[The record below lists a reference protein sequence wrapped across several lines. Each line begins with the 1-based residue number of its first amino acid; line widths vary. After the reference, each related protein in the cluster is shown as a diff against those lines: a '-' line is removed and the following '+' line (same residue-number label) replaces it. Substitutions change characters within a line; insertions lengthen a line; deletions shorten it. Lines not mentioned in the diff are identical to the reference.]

1 MTMLRSACAF
11 TAMLVVATLLLVLVS
26 GVVVVIVLVALTG
39 PLAGTVN
46 VTVRLVLALGA
57 KLPML

>member
-1 MTMLRSACAF
+1 
-11 TAMLVVATLLLVLVS
+11 MLVVATLLLAVVS

-46 VTVRLVLALGA
+46 VTVRLVLVLGP

>member
-1 MTMLRSACAF
+1 
-11 TAMLVVATLLLVLVS
+11 MLVVATLLLVLVS

-46 VTVRLVLALGA
+46 VTVRLMLAPGT

>member
-1 MTMLRSACAF
+1 
-11 TAMLVVATLLLVLVS
+11 MLVVATLLLAVVS